1 MTTTPQA
8 PPPPP
13 KRGWVKWVVLGCVG
27 ILIIIALIFGGI
39 FYGVTKATEGP
50 EKAVREF
57 LAAAAA
63 GDYAAAHNYFSAP
76 LKQVQPYED
85 FANAV
90 RSQPQFFDIATTS
103 FTNRSIDQNGAQ
115 LSGKVTLKSGTEVP
129 ATFQLVRENDQ
140 WKLISYNIGS
150 E

>member
-1 MTTTPQA
+1 MTTIPQS

-27 ILIIIALIFGGI
+27 ALVIIAVTFGAI
-39 FYGVTKATEGP
+39 FYGVTKATAGP
-50 EKAVREF
+50 EKAVRAF

-63 GDYAAAHNYFSAP
+63 GDHAAAHGYFSEP

-85 FANAV
+85 FVSAV
-90 RSQPQFFDIATTS
+90 RASPQFFDIASTNFS
-103 FTNRSIDQNGAQ
+103 NRSVDQNGAQ

-129 ATFQLVRENDQ
+129 ASFQLVRENDQ

>member
-27 ILIIIALIFGGI
+27 IVIIVVLIFGGI
-39 FYGVTKATEGP
+39 FYGVSKATAGP

-63 GDYAAAHNYFSAP
+63 GDHAAAHNYFSAP

-85 FANAV
+85 FVNAV
-90 RSQPQFFDIATTS
+90 RSQPQFFDIASTS
-103 FTNRSIDQNGAQ
+103 FSNRSIDQNGAQ
-115 LSGKVTLKSGTEVP
+115 LGGKVTLKSGTEVP